1 MAEELQSLLEKINND
16 GIMKA
21 EAEKARIIA
30 VARAEA
36 DAIRAAAEKDA
47 ASVRAEAEKASAA
60 FYEKSVSALKQAQRD
75 ILLQLR
81 SEMQNRLEKAVAD
94 STAQAL
100 SPAFMAELIKELCT
114 AFAAE
119 PEKDVSV
126 RCAVK
131 DRDALD
137 NALRGALADSFVK
150 APVLF
155 GAKGIS
161 AGLEISPDGGRC
173 YFDFTAD
180 ALGDVMNSYIGENL
194 SAVFKAEQ

>member
-16 GIMKA
+16 GILKA

-47 ASVRAEAEKASAA
+47 AACKAEAEKASAA

-81 SEMQNRLEKAVAD
+81 SEIQTRLENAVGE
-94 STAQAL
+94 SVAQAL
-100 SPAFMAELIKELCT
+100 SPEFIAQLIKELCT
-114 AFAAE
+114 AFAADPSSE
-119 PEKDVSV
+119 VAV

-131 DRDALD
+131 DQT
-137 NALRGALADSFVK
+137 ALADALRSALTDSFAK
-150 APVLF
+150 NPVLL
-155 GAKGIS
+155 GTKGVS
-161 AGLEISPDGGRC
+161 AGLELSFDGGKC

-194 SAVFKAEQ
+194 AAIFKAEK

>member
-16 GIMKA
+16 GILKA

-36 DAIRAAAEKDA
+36 DAIRSAAEKDA
-47 ASVRAEAEKASAA
+47 ALCKAEAEKASAA

-81 SEMQNRLEKAVAD
+81 SEIQERLESAVGE
-94 STAQAL
+94 SVAQAL
-100 SPAFMAELIKELCT
+100 APEFMAQLIKDLCA
-114 AFAAE
+114 AFAADPAKE
-119 PEKDVSV
+119 VAV

-131 DRDALD
+131 DQTALE
-137 NALRGALADSFVK
+137 NAVRSALADSFAK
-150 APVLF
+150 APSVL
-155 GAKGIS
+155 GTKGVS
-161 AGLEISPDGGRC
+161 AGLEISFDGGKS

-194 SAVFKAEQ
+194 AAIFKAEK